1 MSFISC
7 AFFKGYYYFISYWI
21 IDFLDMIE
29 KDYFESHYTY
39 DNSVSNNNNTNNSNS
54 EGDYIKNGREIDI
67 LYIGLLSIADML
79 AGFLV
84 AYTFIRMNCFK
95 KRQEESSKAT
105 TKSNYELIYN
115 DPSLVKNRYSLI
127 LLISVLDIL
136 AKSHELLYFLF
147 FNLYRIDLLKTFW
160 VVSIDILSR
169 ILFSYFILKSQLYKH
184 HIISIIILLIGFLI
198 NAYFGICGLDSKND
212 WIFLLFMIIS
222 RILFALEDT
231 INKILLTNKLL
242 LAHYLMFLRG
252 SLSFIIIS
260 FLFLV
265 LSLTSSID
273 IDYYNNII
281 QSSDFGIEF
290 LRKLFLVIFSSFKSF
305 CIFRII
311 YIFSP
316 QHVGFCNIISCLI
329 ELIKYLIENK
339 AINNI
344 THFIFDMIT
353 LIFIFLGTLIFNE
366 MIIINAFG
374 LNENTKAG
382 KIKKEILD
390 NIQLDSTT
398 ILNENED
405 EDEDEVNQESIN
417 DINKNEEKEKK

>member
-1 MSFISC
+1 MSTISC

-21 IDFLDMIE
+21 IDFLNLIE

-39 DNSVSNNNNTNNSNS
+39 DNSLSYNNNTNNTNT
-54 EGDYIKNGREIDI
+54 EGDYINNGREIDV
-67 LYIGLLSIADML
+67 LYIGLFSIGDML

-84 AYTFIRMNCFK
+84 AYTFIRMNCLK
-95 KRQEESSKAT
+95 KREEESSKEI
-105 TKSNYELIYN
+105 TKPNYELIYN
-115 DPSLVKNRYSLI
+115 DPSLVKNKYPLI

-136 AKSHELLYFLF
+136 GRAYELLYFLF

-198 NAYFGICGLDSKND
+198 NSYFGILGLDSKND
-212 WIFLLFMIIS
+212 WVFLLFMILS

-290 LRKLFLVIFSSFKSF
+290 LRKLILVIFSSFKIF
-305 CIFRII
+305 CTFRII

-316 QHVGFCNIISCLI
+316 QHVGFCKIISCLI
-329 ELIKYLIENK
+329 ELIEYLIQNK
-339 AINNI
+339 AINNR

-353 LIFIFLGTLIFNE
+353 LIFIFLGSLIFNE

-390 NIQLDSTT
+390 NIQLQSTT
-398 ILNENED
+398 ILKEN
-405 EDEDEVNQESIN
+405 EDEDEVNQVSIN
-417 DINKNEEKEKK
+417 DINKN